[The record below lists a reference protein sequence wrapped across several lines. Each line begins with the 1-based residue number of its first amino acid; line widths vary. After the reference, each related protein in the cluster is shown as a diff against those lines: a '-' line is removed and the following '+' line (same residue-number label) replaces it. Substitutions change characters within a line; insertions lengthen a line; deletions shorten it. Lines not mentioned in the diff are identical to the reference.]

1 MINSPTSEYVYT
13 NYASF
18 KKIIMK
24 KLHIEQKGNR
34 IEVYTEKEYAKLML
48 LNCLQVMSFAAGC
61 FGIVLL
67 ISLYL

>member
-1 MINSPTSEYVYT
+1 
-13 NYASF
+13 
-18 KKIIMK
+18 MK